1 MSTIKPFKLVIAAV
15 QEAKKPKDPI
25 AQGKAYSAKHFY
37 PYFEKY
43 PKAFA
48 NVYCGADCGKGWLH
62 IIEPIVAMCD
72 VENMEIHQ
80 IKEKFGGIRIYTD
93 QTHPV
98 IDEMIRRA
106 EEACWKTCERCGA
119 EGKKRPGGWIKVFCD
134 RCEEE
139 RKTRT
144 WNDGWWDDV

>member
-48 NVYCGADCGKGWLH
+48 NVYCGANCGKGWLKLVDPL
-62 IIEPIVAMCD
+62 IELCEKLD
-72 VENMEIHQ
+72 VEVHQ
-80 IKEKFGGIRIYTD
+80 IKEKFGGLRFYVGQAPEEVHTLIQI
-93 QTHPV
+93 
-98 IDEMIRRA
+98 A
-106 EEACWKTCERCGA
+106 ETESFKTCERCGA
-119 EGKKRPGGWIKVFCD
+119 DGKRRPGGWIKVFCD